1 MQAGNDATAGSGKR
15 PADAVGGARV
25 LKRRRPDGA
34 EDPFHDLVSKLLS
47 GTLLRLHIADQY
59 TLCT

>member
-1 MQAGNDATAGSGKR
+1 MQAENDATAGSGER

-34 EDPFHDLVSKLLS
+34 EDPFHDLVSKL
-47 GTLLRLHIADQY
+47 
-59 TLCT
+59 